1 MPSALYNIYDSTY
14 YNSKEEMLEA
24 RRKRTNKYAKIRYY
38 KKTFGVN
45 VKDDEYD
52 LFTTNFHRIKKVL
65 PIKDFLRNHFP
76 NKIYKEELDIALY
89 SKNYQHIKNIEDLLP
104 FINNLDTIV

>member
-52 LFTTNFHRIKKVL
+52 LFTTNFHRIKKYR
-65 PIKDFLRNHFP
+65 LRN
-76 NKIYKEELDIALY
+76 
-89 SKNYQHIKNIEDLLP
+89 
-104 FINNLDTIV
+104 

>member
-14 YNSKEEMLEA
+14 YNNKEEMLEA

-38 KKTFGVN
+38 KKKFNIN

-52 LFTTNFHRIKKVL
+52 LFTSNFNRIKKVL
-65 PIKDFLRNHFP
+65 PIKEFLRNHHTS
-76 NKIYKEELDIALY
+76 KIYREETDIAVY
-89 SKNYQHIKNIEDLLP
+89 SKNYQNIKNIEDLLP
-104 FINNLDTIV
+104 FINNLDTTV